1 MNAIECTH
9 HWILEGQN
17 GPKSMGICKKCSD
30 KKEFS
35 NVTEERKRGRRN
47 PINGSVAYV
56 PDIQLGKGVF
66 K

>member
-17 GPKSMGICKKCSD
+17 GPKSMGIYKKCSD

-47 PINGSVAYV
+47 PINGTVAYV

>member
-56 PDIQLGKGVF
+56 PDIHLGKGVF

>member
-1 MNAIECTH
+1 MNAIESTH

-17 GPKSMGICKKCSD
+17 GPKSMGIGKKCSD

-35 NVTEERKRGRRN
+35 NVTEERKRGRKN
-47 PINGSVAYV
+47 PVNGSVTYV